1 MTRILFVV
9 NHSDFFVS
17 HRLPLGVAA
26 RARGWDVHVA
36 TGPGGGQA
44 AIEQQG
50 LTHHP
55 VAIRRSS
62 AKPAD
67 EIATLRALASLYM
80 RLRPDVIHHVTIK
93 PVLYGGIVSTVLRAP
108 AVVHAIS
115 GLGYIFLAKGVA
127 AEARR
132 AAVRI
137 AYRAAFRHPNMRVI
151 FQNTHDRDA
160 FVDGGLVRSCDAV
173 LVPGSGVDLDQFVA
187 TPEPPSN
194 PMVVVLPAR
203 MLRDKGV
210 VELVEAAR
218 MLQRRGVRVAVKLA
232 GPTDPGNPASID
244 ERDLRKWQAEGAVEW
259 LGRVDDMAGLL
270 RTAHVVCLPSYREG
284 LSKALIEAAASA
296 RPIVTTDA
304 PGCSDV
310 VRHRDNG
317 LLVPVRDAR
326 AIADALAELT
336 ADGDMRRAMGAR
348 GRERAVAEF
357 SLPNVV
363 ERTFEIYD
371 ELLVRASAS
380 GDR

>member
-1 MTRILFVV
+1 VTRVLFVV

-17 HRLPLGVAA
+17 HRLPLGIAA

-44 AIEQQG
+44 AIEEHG
-50 LTHHP
+50 LAYHP
-55 VAIRRSS
+55 VAMRRSS
-62 AKPAD
+62 ARPLD
-67 EIATLRALASLYM
+67 ELGTLRALGALYR
-80 RLRPDVIHHVTIK
+80 RLRPDIIHHVTIK
-93 PVLYGGIVSTVLRAP
+93 PVLYGGIVSTVLRVP

-115 GLGYIFLAKGVA
+115 GLGYIFLAQGAA

-132 AAVRI
+132 TAVRL

-160 FVDGGLVRSCDAV
+160 FVDGGLVRARDAV
-173 LVPGSGVDLDQFVA
+173 LVAGSGVDLDTFIA
-187 TPEPPSN
+187 TQEPPSD

-203 MLRDKGV
+203 MLRDKGI
-210 VELVEAAR
+210 VELVDAAR
-218 MLQRRGVRVAVKLA
+218 MLKRRGVRVVVRLA

-244 ERDLRKWQAEGAVEW
+244 ERDLRQWEAEGAIEW
-259 LGRVDDMAGLL
+259 LGRVDDMAGLMQK
-270 RTAHVVCLPSYREG
+270 AHVICLPSYREG

-317 LLVPVRDAR
+317 LLVPLRDAG
-326 AIADALAELT
+326 AIADALAELA
-336 ADGDMRRAMGAR
+336 ADADLRRAMGAR
-348 GRERAVAEF
+348 GRARAIAEF
-357 SLPNVV
+357 ALPSVV
-363 ERTFEIYD
+363 EKTFEIY
-371 ELLVRASAS
+371 EGLLARGRQGA
-380 GDR
+380 